1 MKPSRLTIIG
11 AVLLAGCHQ
20 ELIDEEYQ
28 PLSVDVVT
36 RTDVNVADG
45 LTMGMF
51 VLGSDGGKY
60 ESQSYKNV
68 EWIYSTKWNAES
80 NVLLS
85 SKTGKAVCYSPY
97 ASDATDY
104 TKIPVRSGTD
114 FLYSGWVSGFN
125 NANPSIS
132 FTMSHAMAKIT
143 VYIESDGY
151 GGTGKISNVTL
162 VTNQEVGSSG
172 TMDATT
178 GDITVTDKADNL
190 SLDTDLDLFN
200 TASAEYLVIPQ
211 GTASGMKMQIT
222 VDGTLYEAEVPSTD
236 LTKGN
241 NYKYT
246 LLVSSSSL
254 TIQSVT
260 AEKWTATSLG
270 NYPLFSS
277 Y

>member
-1 MKPSRLTIIG
+1 
-11 AVLLAGCHQ
+11 
-20 ELIDEEYQ
+20 
-28 PLSVDVVT
+28 
-36 RTDVNVADG
+36 
-45 LTMGMF
+45 
-51 VLGSDGGKY
+51 
-60 ESQSYKNV
+60 
-68 EWIYSTKWNAES
+68 
-80 NVLLS
+80 
-85 SKTGKAVCYSPY
+85 
-97 ASDATDY
+97 
-104 TKIPVRSGTD
+104 
-114 FLYSGWVSGFN
+114 
-125 NANPSIS
+125 
-132 FTMSHAMAKIT
+132 
-143 VYIESDGY
+143 
-151 GGTGKISNVTL
+151 
-162 VTNQEVGSSG
+162 
-172 TMDATT
+172 MDATT

-270 NYPLFSS
+270 NYPFFSS